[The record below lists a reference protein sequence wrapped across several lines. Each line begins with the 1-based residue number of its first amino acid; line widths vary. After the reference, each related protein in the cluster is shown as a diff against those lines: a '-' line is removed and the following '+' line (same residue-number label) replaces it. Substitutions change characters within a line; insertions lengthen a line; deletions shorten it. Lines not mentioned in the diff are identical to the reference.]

1 VYVVTVAF
9 EIRPEAAA
17 AFLPLML
24 ENARAS
30 LAKEPGCLRF
40 DVCGEDM
47 GGQDVGGQD
56 VGGQDVGDDAP
67 PVRVFLYEIYRDRGA
82 FDAHLASAH
91 FQSFD
96 AATRPMVAS
105 KQVASWRLL
114 APEREPTE
122 PSERP

>member
-1 VYVVTVAF
+1 MYVVTVAF

-17 AFLPLML
+17 VFLPLML

-30 LAKEPGCLRF
+30 LAEEPGCLRF
-40 DVCGEDM
+40 DVCSEDM
-47 GGQDVGGQD
+47 
-56 VGGQDVGDDAP
+56 GGQDVGDDAP

>member
-1 VYVVTVAF
+1 MYVVTVAF

-30 LAKEPGCLRF
+30 LAEEPGCLRF
-40 DVCGEDM
+40 DVCRDEAP
-47 GGQDVGGQD
+47 
-56 VGGQDVGDDAP
+56 DDTP
-67 PVRVFLYEIYRDRGA
+67 PVRIFLYEIYRDRDA

-96 AATRPMVAS
+96 TATRSMVAS
-105 KQVASWRLL
+105 KQFASWQLL
-114 APEREPTE
+114 TTE
-122 PSERP
+122 PAVQLEQR

>member
-1 VYVVTVAF
+1 MYVVTVAF

-24 ENARAS
+24 ENARTS
-30 LAKEPGCLRF
+30 LAEEPGCLRF
-40 DVCGEDM
+40 DVCGEDA
-47 GGQDVGGQD
+47 GGHDM
-56 VGGQDVGDDAP
+56 GDDAP

-96 AATRPMVAS
+96 AAIRPMVAS

>member
-1 VYVVTVAF
+1 MYVVTVAF

-24 ENARAS
+24 ENARKS
-30 LAKEPGCLRF
+30 LAEEPGCLRF
-40 DVCGEDM
+40 DVCGEDA
-47 GGQDVGGQD
+47 GSRDAAG
-56 VGGQDVGDDAP
+56 DAP
-67 PVRVFLYEIYRDRGA
+67 PARIFLYEIYRDRGA

-96 AATRPMVAS
+96 AATRSMVAS
-105 KQVASWRLL
+105 KQVASWQLL
-114 APEREPTE
+114 APEHEPAE

>member
-1 VYVVTVAF
+1 MYVVTVAF

-30 LAKEPGCLRF
+30 LAEEPGCLRF
-40 DVCGEDM
+40 DVCGE
-47 GGQDVGGQD
+47 
-56 VGGQDVGDDAP
+56 DVGDDAP

-114 APEREPTE
+114 APEREPAE

>member
-1 VYVVTVAF
+1 MYVVTVAF

-24 ENARAS
+24 ENARKS
-30 LAKEPGCLRF
+30 LAEEPGCLRF
-40 DVCGEDM
+40 DVCGEDAA
-47 GGQDVGGQD
+47 DN
-56 VGGQDVGDDAP
+56 AP
-67 PVRVFLYEIYRDRGA
+67 PVRIFLYEIYRDRGA

-105 KQVASWRLL
+105 KQIASWQLL
-114 APEREPTE
+114 SLEHELAE

>member
-1 VYVVTVAF
+1 MYVVTVAF

-30 LAKEPGCLRF
+30 LAEEPGCLRF
-40 DVCGEDM
+40 DVCSEEAA
-47 GGQDVGGQD
+47 
-56 VGGQDVGDDAP
+56 DDAP

-96 AATRPMVAS
+96 AATRPMVTS

>member
-1 VYVVTVAF
+1 MYVVTVAF

-30 LAKEPGCLRF
+30 LAEEPGCLRF
-40 DVCGEDM
+40 DVCREEAA
-47 GGQDVGGQD
+47 
-56 VGGQDVGDDAP
+56 DDAP

-105 KQVASWRLL
+105 KQVASWWLL

>member
-1 VYVVTVAF
+1 MYVVTVAF

-30 LAKEPGCLRF
+30 LAEEPGCLRF

-47 GGQDVGGQD
+47 GGQD

-114 APEREPTE
+114 APERELAE

>member
-1 VYVVTVAF
+1 MYVVTVAF

-24 ENARAS
+24 ENARKS
-30 LAKEPGCLRF
+30 LAEEPGCLRF
-40 DVCGEDM
+40 DVCGEGAGD
-47 GGQDVGGQD
+47 QDVGS
-56 VGGQDVGDDAP
+56 DAP
-67 PVRVFLYEIYRDRGA
+67 PVRIFLYEIYRDRGA

-105 KQVASWRLL
+105 KQVASWQLL
-114 APEREPTE
+114 APEREPAE